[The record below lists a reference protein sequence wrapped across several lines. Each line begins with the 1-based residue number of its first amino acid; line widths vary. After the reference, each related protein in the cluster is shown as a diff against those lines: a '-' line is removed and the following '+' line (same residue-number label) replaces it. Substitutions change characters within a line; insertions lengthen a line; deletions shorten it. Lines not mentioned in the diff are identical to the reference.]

1 MQHGISFIPVDNSAI
16 QQAIADKASKD
27 HISYLKQSV
36 AFNAVFGF
44 EYDEVSFEQL
54 GNILCND
61 YGFSPFKYKSI
72 QEGAIYNI
80 DKHPTAYGRIRGRS
94 NISGPITWLCL
105 DVDDTTITDEE
116 MHQILG
122 KLNHHIAR
130 TSDKD
135 NACKYRILIELSIPI
150 VVSNEHWK
158 FFMKSIA
165 DSLHIKI
172 DNLGASQCFYGYK
185 DRKVYTTLG
194 QGTIDPSRH
203 LEIAHTRY
211 DEILE
216 KRANA
221 IPASIADVAL
231 QSPFCTFERGYMAE
245 DGQGS
250 TMMISCLYQAKELG
264 ADTAYLEAL
273 AHAINNFWDVPFPE
287 NRLRSTILPFIY
299 T

>member
-135 NACKYRILIELSIPI
+135 NACKYRILIELSKPI

-231 QSPFCTFERGYMAE
+231 QSPFCTFGYAYDATSGE
-245 DGQGS
+245 GT
-250 TMMISCLYQAKELG
+250 TMMLGAIQQAKELG
-264 ADTAYLEAL
+264 ASKEYIIDLL
-273 AHAINNFWDVPFPE
+273 HAINDYWDSPMPE
-287 NRLRSTILPFIY
+287 HRLQSTVMTAI
-299 T
+299 